1 MGYFFVRRYT
11 LQNLI
16 MDRVKDDA
24 PLAALVQ
31 KYTLDL
37 QKCREEK
44 AQALKILQDSDIN
57 IHRLEGAI
65 HGIKEAAKLVAGEN
79 IHNLV
84 VSDNK

>member
-1 MGYFFVRRYT
+1 
-11 LQNLI
+11 

-44 AQALKILQDSDIN
+44 AQALQALQDSDVN
-57 IHRLEGAI
+57 IYRLEGAI

-79 IHNLV
+79 IHNLI